1 MILLKYLKFENTTV
15 AYLFHFCL
23 KNLYET
29 QEAEITKRQ
38 VLRSLS
44 ATVNE
49 YDDIHQNENSNEFP
63 KINRNYIP
71 QGNIIDINIDNSKYF
86 FKNKNTNNLKKE
98 NIGDF
103 FNRNYT
109 IKNPSKSRSYD
120 VMSSSSSDYSNKD
133 SENYSY
139 SNSETYSSYS
149 QSENSHSF
157 SSENS
162 NKKNNNE
169 LNTDDESYSEDIFNI
184 DKIISKCY
192 RVNLNKIYFSIYNFS
207 KNIIEEVN
215 LIYKIGKVEDVL
227 RGESKKSNFLQ
238 HSNEKMYKT
247 KGVFTKEQKIQLGK
261 RLIIP
266 EISKMNKRNLNKNMD
281 YINERITPKL
291 INNSILMGI
300 FWNLFFIFIIFSY
313 ASTIFSYCKDTR
325 ENLFSLT
332 KIKQYLS
339 NLMENIYQ
347 AYSFSFQIVLLQ
359 HKGYTNYDISREAYI
374 KICRYKLLLIY
385 QDLIDLSYLLNTD
398 DIYISSS
405 SKKKL
410 ILILL
415 NHILYHLLSNV

>member
-1 MILLKYLKFENTTV
+1 MMKIIIFYYCHILTNEFLIIQNFSSNSLSILDISTKSIGNSIDITYCIKEFNELILTKVRNNHQNINHIKIKILKKFYLQGKKNIITWKNGKKYLVTCEELKFEKTTV
-15 AYLFHFCL
+15 AYLFHFCH
-23 KNLYET
+23 KNLSET

-109 IKNPSKSRSYD
+109 IKHPSKNRSYD

-184 DKIISKCY
+184 DQIISKCY

-325 ENLFSLT
+325 ENL
-332 KIKQYLS
+332 
-339 NLMENIYQ
+339 
-347 AYSFSFQIVLLQ
+347 
-359 HKGYTNYDISREAYI
+359 
-374 KICRYKLLLIY
+374 
-385 QDLIDLSYLLNTD
+385 
-398 DIYISSS
+398 
-405 SKKKL
+405 
-410 ILILL
+410 
-415 NHILYHLLSNV
+415 